1 MDKLLG
7 FVAPAIRGIVGP
19 IIAVT
24 DSITGSIL
32 GTAKS
37 GVEEIA
43 KVTEVHKKKSGFIVL
58 ALSWLGVDP
67 SAPQTIGTILS
78 KISGWLLA
86 V

>member
-7 FVAPAIRGIVGP
+7 FVAPAIRGIVSP

-37 GVEEIA
+37 GVEEVA
-43 KVTEVHKKKSGFIVL
+43 KLSEGHKKKSGLMVL
-58 ALSWLGVDP
+58 VLGWLGLDP
-67 SAPQTIGTILS
+67 SAIKTVGAGLGKLS
-78 KISGWLLA
+78 RWLMA
-86 V
+86 F